1 MRCKVCK
8 GKAVVDVRRHN
19 AGFCKDH
26 FVDHVRNQVAKT
38 IKQFSMF
45 SPQDRLL
52 IAVSGGKDSLALWD
66 LLLDLGYDATGFYL
80 DLGIGG
86 YSTRSKDATIAFAE
100 QRDAKL
106 IVRSLGEE
114 HGYTVPELAK
124 LTGRVP
130 CSGCGLNKRYEF
142 NRVALEEGFDVL
154 VTGHN
159 LDDEVAT
166 LFGNVLHWNTDQLGR
181 QAPVLE
187 ERLITTG
194 GLGRT
199 PRADDSPEP
208 VLVRKCKPLVR
219 VAERETAAYALLR
232 GIDYVVEE
240 CPMVEGNTQHRYKEA
255 ISLLEEASPGS
266 KHQMYFGFL
275 KKAAG
280 RFATGDDGEE
290 TAIVRCTSC
299 GAPTVDWGQDDP
311 QCSFCKTKALAL
323 RRKESGERPRTRK
336 SRRRDRSAG
345 RTAEDG

>member
-1 MRCKVCK
+1 MKCKVCK

-19 AGFCKDH
+19 AGFCRDH

-38 IKQFSMF
+38 IKEFSMF
-45 SPQDRLL
+45 SPEDRLL

-86 YSTRSKDATIAFAE
+86 YSSRSKDASIAFAE
-100 QRDAKL
+100 SRDAKL

-142 NRVALEEGFDVL
+142 NRAALEEGFDVL

-187 ERLITTG
+187 ERLIG
-194 GLGRT
+194 E
-199 PRADDSPEP
+199 SPDP
-208 VLVRKCKPLVR
+208 VLVRKVKPLVR
-219 VAERETAAYALLR
+219 IAERETAAYALLR
-232 GIDYVVEE
+232 GIDYVIEE

-255 ISLLEEASPGS
+255 ISLLEEASPGT

-275 KKAAG
+275 KKAAAK
-280 RFATGDDGEE
+280 FAEPEE
-290 TAIVRCTSC
+290 DAKIVRCNTC
-299 GAPTVDWGQDDP
+299 GAPTLDWGQDDP

-323 RRKESGERPRTRK
+323 KRKETGERPRPRR
-336 SRRRDRSAG
+336 SRR
-345 RTAEDG
+345 